1 MSRKEDR
8 VEAILETLVMP
19 YAHELGLRRCE
30 KNHKPAG
37 ITLTC
42 DPAMGTGFF
51 WTHCSTTDSFA
62 VSIMDIRLGEL
73 VSARYDHPEFYALNL
88 MDDSPA
94 FDAWREGMHAYAH
107 ATERQT
113 TFAEEGIDRKTEA
126 RSGRPTK
133 ARPQPHSQRGEVT
146 GLESKD
152 KGSARV
158 PSAGVVGYHQASGT
172 FLCPLAKGSR
182 VRSRAIRFMP
192 QYLAELSDRFRLDRE
207 VIEAACFGNAG
218 GPVSPAAELALR
230 QLFSARPDKRCA
242 DLYYEGKVLELVS
255 LLLQEHLG
263 QPRET
268 RTSCTSQDDLGINRA
283 ISYIH
288 EHAFEPMTLETLEKT
303 AMMGRTKL
311 SQLFKDR
318 TGMSPIE
325 YLGSTRMEKAIVLL
339 SDGERTVGSIAH
351 AVGYENAGAFS
362 ERFKRATGMTPKE
375 FRIMI
380 R

>member
-1 MSRKEDR
+1 M
-8 VEAILETLVMP
+8 EAILETLVMP

-30 KNHKPAG
+30 KSHKPAG

-42 DPAMGTGFF
+42 NPAMGTGFF
-51 WTHCSTTDSFA
+51 WTHCSTKDSFA

-107 ATERQT
+107 ANGRQA
-113 TFAEEGIDRKTEA
+113 TFSEQGLDCKTEA
-126 RSGRPTK
+126 KSGRPTE
-133 ARPQPHSQRGEVT
+133 ARPGPRSQRGVVT
-146 GLESKD
+146 GVESKG
-152 KGSARV
+152 KVFTGA
-158 PSAGVVGYHQASGT
+158 PSAGVIGYYQAPGT
-172 FLCPLAKGSR
+172 FLCPLAKGSL

-192 QYLAELSDRFRLDRE
+192 QYLTELSDRFRLDRE
-207 VIEAACFGNAG
+207 AIEAACFGAAAG
-218 GPVSPAAELALR
+218 PIPPAAELVLR

-242 DLYYEGKVLELVS
+242 DIYYEGKVLELVS

-263 QPRET
+263 QPQEAG
-268 RTSCTSQDDLGINRA
+268 TSCTSQDDLGINRT

-288 EHAFEPMTLETLEKT
+288 EHAFEPVTLETLEKI

-311 SQLFKDR
+311 SQVFKDR

-325 YLGSTRMEKAIVLL
+325 YLGSARMEKAIMLL
-339 SDGERTVGSIAH
+339 SDSERTVGSIAH

-375 FRIMI
+375 FRITI
-380 R
+380 Q